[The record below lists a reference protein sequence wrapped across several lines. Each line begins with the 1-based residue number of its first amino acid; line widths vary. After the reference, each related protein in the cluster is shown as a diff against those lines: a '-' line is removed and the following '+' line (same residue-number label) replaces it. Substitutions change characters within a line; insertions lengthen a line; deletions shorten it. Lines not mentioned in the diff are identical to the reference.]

1 MIWNYHWDPDQMNSG
16 EPYYSS
22 LIRILVFFVFLE
34 SLPVRGQ
41 NIDVVSEDVVSLSDI
56 TYNLRSGIGV
66 TDNVLYSNNNQVSR
80 SYAVMGLDLTAF
92 QIRGDEREFSVFL
105 SADHEQYFESDPVDS
120 ESFVL
125 AMAEY
130 RHHLY
135 NNWWIGLG
143 SEYLYIDQ
151 LLDLSADDDFNIV
164 QATGHSFGILPTV
177 EKKLAGDWI
186 VSLDIPWRRQYYND
200 PLDDYTE
207 AAPELMLSYKTGQ
220 YSQLRL
226 KANLEYRGYDS
237 RTIHGSLSPY
247 QLSDILNFER
257 SGVDLRHRHYL
268 DHSRKWRST
277 TVLGFLNNKDNG
289 DGYYNYD
296 RFTAKQELLY
306 KSNSLQIRSGIGLSN
321 YHYANQKDDTQNQL
335 RRKRVVRAEIRASYA
350 VRDHLKIF
358 SAYRFERSLSN
369 SSYDNY
375 RANNV
380 SVGMEWEF

>member
-1 MIWNYHWDPDQMNSG
+1 MSRSEQHFCP
-16 EPYYSS
+16 
-22 LIRILVFFVFLE
+22 LIRTLVSFAFITIVHAQSE
-34 SLPVRGQ
+34 R
-41 NIDVVSEDVVSLSDI
+41 IDAISEDVVSLSDM

-66 TDNVLYSNNNQVSR
+66 KDNVLYSNKDPVSR

-92 QIRGDEREFSVFL
+92 QIRSDEREFSAFL

-125 AMAEY
+125 AMIEY
-130 RHHLY
+130 RYHLRD
-135 NNWWIGLG
+135 NWWIGLG

-164 QATGHSFGILPTV
+164 QATGHSFGVLPSI

-186 VSLDIPWRRQYYND
+186 VSLDVPWRRQYYKD

-237 RTIHGSLSPY
+237 RTIHGALSPH
-247 QLSDILNFER
+247 QSSDILNFER
-257 SGVDLRHRHYL
+257 LGFDLRYRHYL

-306 KSNSLQIRSGIGLSN
+306 KANSLQIRSGIGLSN
-321 YHYANQKDDTQNQL
+321 YHYANQKDDEQNQL
-335 RRKRVVRAEIRASYA
+335 RRKRVVRAEIRASYD
-350 VRDHLKIF
+350 VRDSLKVF
-358 SAYRFERSLSN
+358 SAYSFERSLSN

-380 SVGMEWEF
+380 SFGMEWEF